1 LSFAF
6 PSAYGLL
13 SYNLP
18 RQRNF
23 LGIGAWNLAESTWSC
38 QTDSNRGKDNSREN
52 YESPPLLFSAG
63 ATPMRSHSSARWLRY
78 CDGHE
83 IAARISARLAQRSN
97 CGVEFL
103 FTPLQ
108 ENHLADLF
116 RLSASEAAAR
126 IREGKLTSEA
136 LVRSCLERIDSRE
149 SQVKAWVHLNDD
161 FALASSEE

>member
-1 LSFAF
+1 
-6 PSAYGLL
+6 
-13 SYNLP
+13 
-18 RQRNF
+18 
-23 LGIGAWNLAESTWSC
+23 
-38 QTDSNRGKDNSREN
+38 
-52 YESPPLLFSAG
+52 
-63 ATPMRSHSSARWLRY
+63 MRSHSSARWLRY

-161 FALASSEE
+161 FCPGFLPKNKPGKGIAPVGLLLRALEGVVGKHLERHFDLV

>member
-1 LSFAF
+1 
-6 PSAYGLL
+6 
-13 SYNLP
+13 
-18 RQRNF
+18 
-23 LGIGAWNLAESTWSC
+23 
-38 QTDSNRGKDNSREN
+38 
-52 YESPPLLFSAG
+52 
-63 ATPMRSHSSARWLRY
+63 MRSHSSARWLRY

-136 LVRSCLERIDSRE
+136 LVRSGLERIDSRE
-149 SQVKAWVHLNDD
+149 SQVKACPGFLPKNKPGKGIAPVGLLLRALEGVVGKHLERHFD
-161 FALASSEE
+161 LV